1 MSSNNFL
8 KRSLSVTDRE
18 AKNRSGIMPVKLAD
32 IMTYGRDPSLFDE
45 TYITERDKEASLRL
59 RQSDIELG
67 IERNNRAVVLS
78 SLERRVVAA
87 ISWILSSDL
96 DAEDIQAKI
105 TNPAAE
111 VLRAFKVGD
120 ISKIL
125 FNDRK
130 DKNKKKIINALWNL
144 HRTVQVQPIT
154 ENELILRQPLINIV
168 GQVDDTS
175 KGKQN
180 DTDIFL
186 LRLGTAFFWE
196 ITTKYIN
203 LTPDVFIEWRKKG
216 RQSQLYAVLLLTLL
230 RIYHNFINAADRAE
244 AAARVT
250 AEKQKLSD
258 AETESIVADKRREAL
273 SFETNVSYL
282 LNKVDTDYND
292 RRTKGRFWTDLNNA
306 VEGLCN
312 LGILDRQQP
321 YDKVKGAKGQVKL
334 IFHLSEN
341 YRTKPRLLE
350 HKKRRR
356 LKP

>member
-1 MSSNNFL
+1 MSNNNFL

-45 TYITERDKEASLRL
+45 TYITERDREATLRL

-105 TNPAAE
+105 NNPTAE

-120 ISKIL
+120 ITKLL
-125 FNDRK
+125 FNNRKKTNK
-130 DKNKKKIINALWNL
+130 DKVIAALWNL
-144 HRTVQVQPIT
+144 HRTVQVQPVV

-175 KGKQN
+175 KDKQN

-216 RQSQLYAVLLLTLL
+216 RQTQLYGVLLLTLL
-230 RIYHNFINAADRAE
+230 RVYHNFINAAERAE

-250 AEKQKLSD
+250 AKKQKLSD
-258 AETESIVADKRREAL
+258 AETESIVANKRREAL
-273 SFETNVSYL
+273 SFETNVNYL
-282 LNKVDTDYND
+282 LNKVDTYND
-292 RRTKGRFWTDLNNA
+292 HRTKPRFWTDLNNA

-312 LGILDRQQP
+312 LGLLDRQQP

-341 YRTKPRLLE
+341 YHTKPRLLG
-350 HKKRRR
+350 HKKQRRI
-356 LKP
+356 KP